1 MEYVKEYADY
11 ITLGT
16 LFFMSFISIAL
27 SVERY
32 FFYKSINLSE
42 YKTKNE
48 IEVVLTKNLS
58 MISSIASNAPYVG
71 LLGTV
76 IGIMVVFYD
85 MGQNASLETSV
96 VVIGLSLALKATAL
110 GLLVAIP
117 SMMLYSAFL
126 RKSDI
131 LFAKFEDEIDK
142 KI

>member
-1 MEYVKEYADY
+1 MELLKETVDY
-11 ITLGT
+11 GVLGI
-16 LFFMSFISIAL
+16 LFLMSFISIAL
-27 SVERY
+27 SFERY
-32 FFYKSINLSE
+32 FFYKKINLAD

-48 IEVVLTKNLS
+48 IEIALTNNLS
-58 MISSIASNAPYVG
+58 TISMIGSNAPYVG

-117 SMMLYSAFL
+117 SMMLYSGFL
-126 RKSDI
+126 RKTDT
-131 LFAKFEDEIDK
+131 LMGRFEDAINQK
-142 KI
+142 V

>member
-1 MEYVKEYADY
+1 MLKDSVDY
-11 ITLGT
+11 GVLGV
-16 LFFMSFISIAL
+16 LFFMNFLSIAL
-27 SVERY
+27 SFERY
-32 FFYKSINLSE
+32 FFYKSVNLSE
-42 YKTKNE
+42 YRTKNS
-48 IEVVLTKNLS
+48 IEAALTNNLS
-58 MISSIASNAPYVG
+58 MISMIGSNAPYVG

-117 SMMLYSAFL
+117 SMMLYGAFL
-126 RKSDI
+126 RKTDI
-131 LFAKFEDEIDK
+131 LMGRWEDEIDQ

>member
-1 MEYVKEYADY
+1 MEFLKETVDY
-11 ITLGT
+11 GVLGI
-16 LFFMSFISIAL
+16 LFLMSFISIAL
-27 SVERY
+27 SFERY
-32 FFYKSINLSE
+32 FFYKKINLAD

-48 IEVVLTKNLS
+48 IEIALTNNLS
-58 MISSIASNAPYVG
+58 TISMIGSNAPYVG

-117 SMMLYSAFL
+117 SMMLYSGFL
-126 RKSDI
+126 RKTDT
-131 LFAKFEDEIDK
+131 LMGRFEDAINQK
-142 KI
+142 V